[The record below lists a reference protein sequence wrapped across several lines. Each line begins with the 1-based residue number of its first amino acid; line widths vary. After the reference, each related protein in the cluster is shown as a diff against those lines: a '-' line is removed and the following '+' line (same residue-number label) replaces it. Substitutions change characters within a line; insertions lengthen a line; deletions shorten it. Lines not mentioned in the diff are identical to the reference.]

1 LFINKIL
8 YLDVI
13 ILIID
18 EPRQRTI
25 AEHRFPWRWL
35 EPFFQYHLNLHH
47 TLKQT
52 SLTTNLYI
60 SIMRKQSTLSKEDIR
75 YFGLEIL
82 LNRFDVPIPKKQ
94 VLFAVARV
102 IPDYETYKYVSFFS
116 LLGECVNKLMK
127 WLIYIYLDMII
138 YGILIIQKWVLTLKN
153 YIFHQQQILIYRI
166 IHLVVILKHH

>member
-1 LFINKIL
+1 MQTQDIGETINATNVAEGVSPHWNEMIYADISEANNHTEGRFINKKILFYIL

-35 EPFFQYHLNLHH
+35 EPFYQYHLNLQH

-52 SLTTNLYI
+52 AVTTSLFI

-75 YFGLEIL
+75 YFGLEVL

-94 VLFAVARV
+94 VIYAVARV
-102 IPDYETYKYVSFFS
+102 IPDYETYKYVFFF
-116 LLGECVNKLMK
+116 LC
-127 WLIYIYLDMII
+127 
-138 YGILIIQKWVLTLKN
+138 
-153 YIFHQQQILIYRI
+153 
-166 IHLVVILKHH
+166 